1 MPQPKSSSSR
11 SSGRSSSAR
20 SSGSRSTASRSG
32 GSRSSGPGSTGSRSS
47 GSRSAGSR
55 STGARSSGTRSTR
68 AQKSAPAP
76 TSAVDEAASQTLASL
91 RDYLSRGIV
100 LTADRLQETM
110 EDAVKRGRLTR
121 ADAEDLVTRL
131 VTSGRKQ
138 TEDLIGELDALAG
151 RSRSEIAT
159 AGRRVRTQA
168 RRAAGPGGDRV
179 LREVDRARRAVGI
192 GPTFPILGYD
202 ELAAA
207 QIIARLEDLNS
218 AQLRKVRDYER
229 RHANRK
235 SVLDAIERKLA

>member
-11 SSGRSSSAR
+11 SSGRSGSAR

-32 GSRSSGPGSTGSRSS
+32 GSRSSGSRSTS
-47 GSRSAGSR
+47 SRPSGSR
-55 STGARSSGTRSTR
+55 STGSRSSGTRSTR
-68 AQKSAPAP
+68 AQASAAAP
-76 TSAVDEAASQTLASL
+76 TSAVDEVVSQTLSSL
-91 RDYLSRGIV
+91 RDYLSRGVV

-121 ADAEDLVTRL
+121 ADAEDLFTRL

-168 RRAAGPGGDRV
+168 RRAAGPSGDRV